1 MGEATGG
8 YQARLGQRLR
18 SIRRQQALSLQQVEQ
33 RSGGRWKA
41 VVVGAYERGDRAI
54 SAAKLAELAGFYG
67 VPPSELIPQP
77 PARSAAE
84 LPSGRGGIVID
95 LARLS
100 DERLGDE
107 YGAISRYAS
116 TIQLRRGDYNGRV
129 LTMRDGDLWSLAA
142 MMGVSSGELLRRLA
156 EDGLLAPREDPV
168 RA

>member
-54 SAAKLAELAGFYG
+54 STAKLAELAGFYG
-67 VPPSELIPQP
+67 VPPSELVAQP
-77 PARSAAE
+77 PTRSAADQ
-84 LPSGRGGIVID
+84 PSGRGRMVID
-95 LARLS
+95 LTRLS
-100 DERLGDE
+100 DERLGDD

-129 LTMRDGDLWSLAA
+129 LTMRDGDVWSLAA
-142 MMGVSSGELLRRLA
+142 MMGVSSGELLQRLT
-156 EDGLLAPREDPV
+156 EDGVLPPREDPV
-168 RA
+168 GA